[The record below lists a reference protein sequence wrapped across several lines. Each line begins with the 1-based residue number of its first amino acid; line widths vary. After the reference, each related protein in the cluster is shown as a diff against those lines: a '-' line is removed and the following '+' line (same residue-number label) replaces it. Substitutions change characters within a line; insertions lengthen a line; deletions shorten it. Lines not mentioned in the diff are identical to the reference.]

1 MDTTFGLCTCGV
13 SDGKCPPGTGCTPA
27 SRRAA
32 ARPPIH
38 EIEMT
43 REQADALERGLS
55 DFTTEQLDALSLA
68 QRTVH
73 HDDVQN
79 SGRD

>member
-1 MDTTFGLCTCGV
+1 MT
-13 SDGKCPPGTGCTPA
+13 DGRISVHVTNGRTKEAPVI
-27 SRRAA
+27 SRPA

-68 QRTVH
+68 QRTVQH